1 MGRRLRNALRTE
13 RIRELRTSSLL
24 PLHRLRAHCLR
35 GAKANWSFDQSR
47 KNRSC
52 AANRRISWLHCRKFP
67 LRYLRES
74 MTRGSLGSR
83 GFADTT
89 VGFLRRNCSWAY
101 FEVFSPLV
109 RQGSNFESPYCGL
122 SPPCFAATLLVRPV
136 YLLRLTGN
144 GRSSLSEVTNDA
156 TQRTAWTRRA

>member
-1 MGRRLRNALRTE
+1 LRNALRTE

-47 KNRSC
+47 KNRSR

-89 VGFLRRNCSWAY
+89 VGFLKRNCSWSY

-109 RQGSNFESPYCGL
+109 RKGSNCRVALGGL
-122 SPPCFAATLLVRPV
+122 SPPCFAATLLVRPI
-136 YLLRLTGN
+136 YLLYTSG
-144 GRSSLSEVTNDA
+144 GSLAWWEFAHDRHESMF
-156 TQRTAWTRRA
+156 RTWCNE